1 MEPFSTLPENQQ
13 RKKKSD
19 KQQQTQNTD
28 DPILETLQNTISI
41 LRFELVNKQKTID
54 TLILIIE
61 KITTGLSNVQARLTT
76 LEQMEELEKQHQHE
90 LQSHQEDLT
99 QQQQLDKGQDEMQQQ
114 HVNKEHQQYNQPQH

>member
-1 MEPFSTLPENQQ
+1 MGPFSTLPKNQQ
-13 RKKKSD
+13 RKKESD
-19 KQQQTQNTD
+19 KQQQTENTN
-28 DPILETLQNTISI
+28 DPISETLQNTISI
-41 LRFELVNKQKTID
+41 LITELVNKQKTID

-76 LEQMEELEKQHQHE
+76 LEQREKPEKQHQHE

-114 HVNKEHQQYNQPQH
+114 HVNKEHQQYNQP

>member
-1 MEPFSTLPENQQ
+1 MEPFSTLPKNQQ

-54 TLILIIE
+54 TLILIIK
-61 KITTGLSNVQARLTT
+61 KITTGLSNVQGRLTI
-76 LEQMEELEKQHQHE
+76 LEEREEPEKQHQHE

>member
-1 MEPFSTLPENQQ
+1 MEPFSTLPKNHQ

-99 QQQQLDKGQDEMQQQ
+99 QQ
-114 HVNKEHQQYNQPQH
+114 

>member
-1 MEPFSTLPENQQ
+1 MEPFSTLPKNQQ

-19 KQQQTQNTD
+19 KQQQMQNTD